1 MSKYTDAIEKN
12 PADMEAFSL
21 LDVFDFLVKVTSE
34 ENALHAIESNGWKT
48 DELRKTIEARNVS

>member
-1 MSKYTDAIEKN
+1 MSEYTTAIEKN
-12 PADMEAFSL
+12 PEMEAFSL

>member
-1 MSKYTDAIEKN
+1 MSQYTDAIEKN
-12 PADMEAFSL
+12 PEMEAFSL